1 LDVRDEGGIL
11 IVNQPI
17 QGKDE
22 SELVLLDDRPRCSER
37 QKTQVDRTASLPCGA
52 RVKLFFPILAL
63 LVGFILAPSAWA
75 GDLVVSRT
83 VREDATGSLTIADVA
98 GRVTSPLGPAYAI
111 PSADTVHWICLRVKA
126 PAHGSKVVL
135 YLRPNYLN
143 DVRLYEA
150 GPGNPLSWKTR
161 ATGNQ
166 YAWRDRDRASIS
178 LGFVVE
184 VTAPEATYYLRVK
197 AKNPATLSVQALE
210 PAEAASMD
218 HQRDLVMVFFV
229 TAMLCLL
236 IWAILSFLLD
246 HQLVTGLFAL
256 HQAAYTLY
264 GFVVTGYLAPLVPAR
279 IPQLAD
285 AANIFLYCAI
295 NFTPVLFCRALFKPY
310 HPPAPLMRGLN
321 LLLCTFPVLLAAT
334 ALGYGSQALIANAI
348 LIKITLLYLAVVAL
362 SLRVESTPSRRL
374 LRAFFVLI
382 LLSNVTFWI
391 AGRSAWLSSRVSLSA
406 IQQLI
411 ADGLV
416 IGGLFAVILH
426 TRARQV
432 LLEAQQAALDL
443 VLVQKKFEI
452 EQELKVRAEE
462 QAQTDY
468 LTGQLNRRRFVELAE
483 RELARSI
490 RFQRPFTLLM
500 IDVDHFK
507 AVNDTWG
514 HSVGD
519 AVLKEV
525 AHLIHATLRDA
536 DLFGRTGGEEF
547 AAVIVET
554 DGDGAIEVAER
565 LCSTVADALIVPQE
579 AGRIRIS
586 ISIGLA
592 QLNGRSI
599 SFNHLLMEA
608 DGAMYDA
615 KEAGR
620 NRVAVCA

>member
-1 LDVRDEGGIL
+1 
-11 IVNQPI
+11 
-17 QGKDE
+17 
-22 SELVLLDDRPRCSER
+22 
-37 QKTQVDRTASLPCGA
+37 
-52 RVKLFFPILAL
+52 VKLIFAIAAL
-63 LVGFILAPSAWA
+63 FVGFFFTPPAWA
-75 GDLVVSRT
+75 GDLVLSRT
-83 VREDATGSLTIADVA
+83 VLEDTTGSLTIADVA
-98 GRVTSPLGPAYAI
+98 GRVTAPVGPAFAI
-111 PSADTVHWICLRVKA
+111 PSADTVHWLCLRVKA

-150 GPGNPLSWKTR
+150 GSGNPLTWKTR
-161 ATGNQ
+161 ATGNY
-166 YAWRDRDRASIS
+166 YAWRDRDRASIT
-178 LGFVVE
+178 LGFVVD

-197 AKNPATLSVQALE
+197 AKHPATLEVQALE
-210 PAEAASMD
+210 PVEAEGMD

-236 IWAILSFLLD
+236 LWAILSFLLD
-246 HQLVTGLFAL
+246 QQLVTVLFAL
-256 HQAAYTLY
+256 HQATYTLFS
-264 GFVVTGYLAPLVPAR
+264 FVVTGYLAPYVPTR
-279 IPQLAD
+279 FPQLAD
-285 AANIFLYCAI
+285 VANIVLYCAI
-295 NFTPVLFCRALFKPY
+295 NFTPVLFCRVLFKPY
-310 HPPAPLMRGLN
+310 EPPPLMMRGLN

-334 ALGYGSQALIANAI
+334 ALGYGSQALIANAL
-348 LIKITLLYLAVVAL
+348 LIKFTWLYLVVVAF
-362 SLRVESTPSRRL
+362 SLRAESTPSRRYL
-374 LRAFFVLI
+374 QAFFVLI
-382 LLSNVTFWI
+382 LMSNVTFWI
-391 AGRSAWLSSRVSLSA
+391 AGRSAWLSGKLNLNA
-406 IQQLI
+406 IQQMI
-411 ADGLV
+411 IDGLV
-416 IGGLFAVILH
+416 IGGLFAMILH

-443 VLVQKKFEI
+443 ILVQKKFEI
-452 EQELKVRAEE
+452 EQELKIRAEA
-462 QAQTDY
+462 QAHTDY
-468 LTGQLNRRRFVELAE
+468 LTGQFNRRRFVELAE
-483 RELARSI
+483 HELARSI

-519 AVLKEV
+519 VVLKEV
-525 AHLIHATLRDA
+525 AHLIHAALRDA

-554 DGDGAIEVAER
+554 DGDGALEVAER
-565 LCSTVADALIVPQE
+565 LCSTVANALIVPQE

-608 DGAMYDA
+608 DAAMYDA